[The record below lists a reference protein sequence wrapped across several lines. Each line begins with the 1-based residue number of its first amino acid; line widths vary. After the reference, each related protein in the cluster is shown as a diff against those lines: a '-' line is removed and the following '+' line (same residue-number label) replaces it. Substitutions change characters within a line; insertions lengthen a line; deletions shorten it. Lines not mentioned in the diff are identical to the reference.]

1 MNKLF
6 YIALLSFTMMACNS
20 KDAKFCECME
30 VSEAFNKV
38 AAKAIEGE
46 LSSKELKEMSELK
59 TKKATACKDYQ
70 TMDGKLMLEKKEAC
84 N

>member
-1 MNKLF
+1 
-6 YIALLSFTMMACNS
+6 MMACNS

-38 AAKAIEGE
+38 ASKAIEGE